1 MKNIIGLIYLLLLL
15 SLPSV
20 AQQLEKSSL
29 LSVNKRGKLSYH
41 AYTEKGDI
49 LPDFSFC
56 GYKGGGE
63 SFPVAMNKII
73 LYPDAHSVDDTQR
86 IQQAIDSVAS
96 MKMDRLGIRGAVLL
110 KKGIYRLNSS
120 LYLNASGVILRGEG
134 CQEDG
139 TVLIATCP
147 KQYTLIQMGSF
158 KKLKKKSRSYSI
170 LDKYVPSGT
179 AVIQVEQANKF
190 KLGDQIV
197 IERIGNKAWINFMGM
212 DRIAPQWK
220 SSSDLSQEK
229 IEEYRKEGKLSADG
243 KKYDSTIQWAEGSKN
258 IRFERTVTEVAGS
271 DLVVD
276 IPITTPFQKE
286 YGGGVVYKYEYEDRP
301 ENIGVENLRAVSE
314 YNKEITADL
323 PYLKKYPAD
332 EKHGWTFL
340 SMNTCENVW
349 AKDLTCE
356 AFAFGYVTKP
366 GCKYATIQ
374 ECSFVDPV
382 SLIEGGRRY
391 GFCFGG
397 QLGLVE
403 RCYSRNGRHDFVL
416 AATVAGP
423 NAFVECRSEQ
433 AHAAS
438 EPHQRWATGCLWD
451 NCEVTGP
458 MGYFSISN
466 RGNYGTGHGWA
477 GAQMV
482 LWNCKADLVVLM
494 SPPTAQNFAVG
505 TRASHTKWATPEHLQ
520 MLVER
525 LNKVSGNNFQYN
537 GLPVVGNG
545 FIELQNG
552 LAEPRSLYYK
562 QLENR
567 KGKNIKQP
575 K

>member
-1 MKNIIGLIYLLLLL
+1 MKNIIGIICLLL
-15 SLPSV
+15 SSQVV
-20 AQQLEKSSL
+20 AQHLEKSSL
-29 LSVNKRGKLSYH
+29 LSVDERGKIHYS

-49 LPDFSFC
+49 LPDFSYC
-56 GYKGGGE
+56 GYKGGGV
-63 SFPVAMNKII
+63 SFPVAVNKII
-73 LYPDAHSVDDTQR
+73 LYPDIHSTDDTQR

-96 MKMDRLGIRGAVLL
+96 MKADKHGMRGAVLL
-110 KKGIYRLNSS
+110 KRGVYRLASS
-120 LYLNASGVILRGEG
+120 LFLKASGVVLRGEG
-134 CQEDG
+134 CQENG
-139 TVLIATCP
+139 TVLIATAP
-147 KQYTLIQMGSF
+147 KQYTLIQVGSF

-179 AVIQVEQANKF
+179 TKIQVEQAYKF
-190 KLGDQIV
+190 KPGDKV
-197 IERIGNKAWINFMGM
+197 VVERIGNEAWIDFMGM
-212 DRIAPQWK
+212 NRIAPRWENI
-220 SSSDLSQEK
+220 SNLSIEK
-229 IEEYRKEGKLSADG
+229 VEEYRRKGKLSADG
-243 KKYDSTIQWAEGSKN
+243 KKYDATVQWQEVSKN
-258 IRFERTVTEVAGS
+258 IRFERTVNEVMGS
-271 DLVVD
+271 NLIID
-276 IPITTPFQKE
+276 IPITTAFQKE

-301 ENIGVENLRAVSE
+301 ENIGIENLRAVSE
-314 YNKEITADL
+314 YNKEITENL
-323 PYLKKYPAD
+323 SYLKNYPAD

-340 SMNTCENVW
+340 NMNTCENVW
-349 AKDLTCE
+349 AKDLICD
-356 AFAFGYVTKP
+356 AFAFGYITKP

-374 ECSFVDPV
+374 GCSFIDPV

-423 NAFVECRSEQ
+423 NAFVECKSEY

-505 TRASHTKWATPEHLQ
+505 TCASQTEWATPEHLQ
-520 MLVER
+520 ILVER
-525 LNKVSGNNFQYN
+525 LNKVSGNNFQYH
-537 GLPVVGNG
+537 GLPVVGDG
-545 FIELQNG
+545 FIELQNK

-567 KGKNIKQP
+567 KEYKND
-575 K
+575 